1 MSRIGR
7 SSSVRPLLER
17 LRKSSRT
24 IESGIRTWFTSSAAC
39 TLAPADRSRRLAPSA
54 RPSRPTPPSASGYS
68 KTLASIPYG
77 PCRPSRR
84 SRKRTHWRRVTSEIE
99 RAGSRAGDGTRTR
112 DHLLGRQALYQLSYS
127 RVGPYSI
134 PRQRRGLRPVVD
146 PGFPFRVHLFLP
158 DRHRVLQLIDQPF
171 AGVERFSPMRSRDGD
186 HHTDLAHMQ
195 RAGSVGDRQIQ
206 NRPALA
212 SLVRDV
218 LHLLDSHR
226 TVGFVHQG
234 AYLLAP

>member
-7 SSSVRPLLER
+7 SSSVRPLSER
-17 LRKSSRT
+17 LRKSSHT
-24 IESGIRTWFTSSAAC
+24 IGSGIRTWFTSSAAC
-39 TLAPADRSRRLAPSA
+39 TLAPVDRSRRLVPSA
-54 RPSRPTPPSASGYS
+54 RPSRPTPPSSSGYS

-99 RAGSRAGDGTRTR
+99 RAVCERAGDGTRTR

-146 PGFPFRVHLFLP
+146 PGLPFRVHLFLP

-171 AGVERFSPMRSRDGD
+171 AGVERFSPMRYRDG
-186 HHTDLAHMQ
+186 HPHTA
-195 RAGSVGDRQIQ
+195 
-206 NRPALA
+206 
-212 SLVRDV
+212 
-218 LHLLDSHR
+218 
-226 TVGFVHQG
+226 
-234 AYLLAP
+234 